1 MGIKV
6 SNLKT
11 ELNLL
16 LGVIQFKKEK
26 ILPE

>member
-11 ELNLL
+11 ELHLL